1 MKRLY
6 PDVIVTRSYV
16 FSASLW
22 VFFVFLTVVFFLSQH
37 DLFHSIKWQETGLST
52 AHEIA
57 TATSEGSVS
66 RRIALFLLGGVAV
79 VSLLRRRRNPL
90 RTNGF
95 LGYLTLFFLVWA
107 VLSLAWANDTALTLR
122 RLVILAMLSLG
133 AIAVAERFSIRQ
145 IMLLFFFCCGVFLVV
160 GIFAEIALGAFHPFQ
175 TGYRF
180 CGTNDPNVGSWGLA
194 TLFLTAV
201 ALASTTDRCRAIL
214 WAMAFIALAF
224 LLLSRTRTTFAAVV
238 LALGSYWFLISSRS
252 RKAAFVLALSWVVCL
267 LFLLLGDQL
276 ISGAWQV
283 ILLGRDGSGT
293 ATLTGRIPVWERCF
307 LYVAK
312 SPLLGY
318 GYNGFW
324 TPQHVIEISDSVDY
338 GGTGVPWA
346 FNSYIDLILGVGFV
360 GAGAYILMLTLA
372 IKRSVVL
379 YKRSNNRDYAFVYA
393 MIVFFCIVMLL
404 EGIASDTGI
413 ASFAVFTLLAKL
425 AFSVPPPC

>member
-145 IMLLFFFCCGVFLVV
+145 IMLLFFFCCGVFWWW
-160 GIFAEIALGAFHPFQ
+160 E
-175 TGYRF
+175 Y
-180 CGTNDPNVGSWGLA
+180 
-194 TLFLTAV
+194 
-201 ALASTTDRCRAIL
+201 
-214 WAMAFIALAF
+214 
-224 LLLSRTRTTFAAVV
+224 LLRL
-238 LALGSYWFLISSRS
+238 
-252 RKAAFVLALSWVVCL
+252 
-267 LFLLLGDQL
+267 
-276 ISGAWQV
+276 
-283 ILLGRDGSGT
+283 
-293 ATLTGRIPVWERCF
+293 P
-307 LYVAK
+307 
-312 SPLLGY
+312 
-318 GYNGFW
+318 
-324 TPQHVIEISDSVDY
+324 
-338 GGTGVPWA
+338 
-346 FNSYIDLILGVGFV
+346 
-360 GAGAYILMLTLA
+360 
-372 IKRSVVL
+372 
-379 YKRSNNRDYAFVYA
+379 
-393 MIVFFCIVMLL
+393 
-404 EGIASDTGI
+404 
-413 ASFAVFTLLAKL
+413 
-425 AFSVPPPC
+425 